1 MKKLFVFLMS
11 LCLFFSQLTL
21 PEAKEKSSGE
31 GESHYHTVDYEVS
44 ESKTKNVRFRSRN
57 VLPKSYDARTENYIT
72 SVKNQSPFGGCWA
85 FSAISAAETSA
96 LKNGLA
102 ADKSE
107 IDLSELQLA
116 YFFYHR
122 VNDPLGNT
130 EGDQNIIVGKNA
142 GQPDGYLQNGGNN
155 WYTAMSLSQWPGP
168 VDESKAPYVND
179 KNNYPKFLD
188 ADLNYLNTEYAMK
201 DAVFLPAQDT
211 EGMKQ
216 AIITNGSVSA
226 SYASEG
232 MGALDKYFYSGSDKA
247 DHAVTIV
254 GYDDSI
260 SRELFGDQKP
270 QKDGA

>member
-44 ESKTKNVRFRSRN
+44 ESMTKNVRFRSRN

-254 GYDDSI
+254 
-260 SRELFGDQKP
+260 
-270 QKDGA
+270 